1 MASFWQRWFGAS
13 PPATPQPPG
22 PIPGVSP
29 VRSLSVPELLARL
42 PFEARVVPR
51 GEVTALLLRSHRERP
66 DRHAFSLGPPQDL
79 GLWVERLELGP
90 PAEAT
95 LREAQTATLEA
106 WDAEMQ
112 RDAEAVLGRF
122 PRTEEEG
129 EPRPEPVW
137 PEAPVEPAP
146 ERLSWEVDA
155 PNAGPEVVVGF
166 APVARSW
173 ETFAHTRFG
182 GWNGCPPPAVH
193 VAVAR
198 GWARDHGAVLVHQGY
213 DTVEFA
219 VRQPIAT
226 RAEALRVAEVH
237 AMYGSEVLNDGVT
250 IPEHAAS
257 LIGATSWF
265 FWWD

>member
-1 MASFWQRWFGAS
+1 MASFWQRWFGAPA
-13 PPATPQPPG
+13 PPVPQPPG
-22 PIPGVSP
+22 PIREVRGLP
-29 VRSLSVPELLARL
+29 VQELLARL
-42 PFEARVVPR
+42 PFEARLVPR
-51 GEVTALLLRSHRERP
+51 GEVTALLRRSHRDRP
-66 DRHAFSLGPPQDL
+66 DQLAFSLGPPGDL

-95 LREAQTATLEA
+95 LREARTATLEA
-106 WDAEMQ
+106 WDAEMR
-112 RDAEAVLGRF
+112 RDAEAALGPF
-122 PRTEEEG
+122 TPTAED
-129 EPRPEPVW
+129 EPGPDPAW
-137 PEAPVEPAP
+137 PEEPVEPAP
-146 ERLSWEVDA
+146 ERFFWEL
-155 PNAGPEVVVGF
+155 PNAAPEVVVGF
-166 APVARSW
+166 GPAPVARSW
-173 ETFAHTRFG
+173 EAFAHTRFG

-198 GWARDHGAVLVHQGY
+198 GWARDHGAILVHQGH

-219 VRQPIAT
+219 VQQPIAT
-226 RAEALRVAEVH
+226 RAEALRMAEVH